1 MAPGWE
7 IISKWRQKP
16 HASRQLLVQPGRL
29 CRLHPGRFSINSV
42 FYGPSWFSA
51 SGCFQGCL
59 VTKQQAGW
67 ACVSVCACVRA
78 CWNFLPPN
86 FVKSEPKREDAALHA
101 AARRAFVKLLAVLS
115 SSELQPIRSLF
126 WFLLFSRSTVG
137 FLAPRTLLSV
147 RGELR
152 AAWRRPR
159 CDFLS
164 TPPQP
169 QTQFTPFFPPSL
181 SPCSLACGPS
191 SALAPG
197 VYTQPPRKGQL
208 LNKEPSIMAG
218 R

>member
-1 MAPGWE
+1 MG
-7 IISKWRQKP
+7 
-16 HASRQLLVQPGRL
+16 V
-29 CRLHPGRFSINSV
+29 
-42 FYGPSWFSA
+42 
-51 SGCFQGCL
+51 
-59 VTKQQAGW
+59 
-67 ACVSVCACVRA
+67 CVCVCVRA

-86 FVKSEPKREDAALHA
+86 FVKSEPKREDVALHA

-164 TPPQP
+164 TPLQP
-169 QTQFTPFFPPSL
+169 QTQFTPFFPPLSL
-181 SPCSLACGPS
+181 LARLRAARRLLSLP
-191 SALAPG
+191 ALIHSRLG
-197 VYTQPPRKGQL
+197 KV
-208 LNKEPSIMAG
+208 NF
-218 R
+218 